1 MAGRLKKIKL
11 SLKIFIILIL
21 YLAVFFGPFL
31 KNTINIIQKRGF
43 LTSTTLYSIDNNRNT
58 LSQTKILTTDPYY
71 FMINDVIFTDIQ
83 NNFNCINDSF
93 DPIYNPS
100 FSLNT
105 YIQSNAFI
113 GYMISGWIYITLICI
128 MKSMMIWKGGISN
141 KK

>member
-1 MAGRLKKIKL
+1 
-11 SLKIFIILIL
+11 
-21 YLAVFFGPFL
+21 
-31 KNTINIIQKRGF
+31 
-43 LTSTTLYSIDNNRNT
+43 
-58 LSQTKILTTDPYY
+58 
-71 FMINDVIFTDIQ
+71 MINDVIFTDIQ

-105 YIQSNAFI
+105 YIQSNAFV